1 MTIVVLSP
9 CKNKDIWQQK
19 RRMRIRLKLWE
30 SFSRR
35 RLQVN
40 WPYIV
45 TTIFMLGTMCVV
57 EDQLDQDQWAILQKQ
72 SWERKAFF
80 GLSES
85 QYIKYIKKE
94 HYASQWHHLLTTVP
108 FAWWWLDTD
117 LLIHQLFWSCFCVFV
132 FVFWVLYFC
141 VWKYFCGF
149 VCAVH
154 FLKDTSFG
162 PNIFSLISL

>member
-1 MTIVVLSP
+1 MTRGRGGVSIPPKSDDVIYEQPL
-9 CKNKDIWQQK
+9 
-19 RRMRIRLKLWE
+19 RLKLWE

-85 QYIKYIKKE
+85 QYIKYKKKNTMRANGTICWPLFHLPDDGWALICWYINFPGRVFVYLYLYFE
-94 HYASQWHHLLTTVP
+94 YCIFVSENTFVGLYVQCTYSKIHLLDQT
-108 FAWWWLDTD
+108 
-117 LLIHQLFWSCFCVFV
+117 LFR
-132 FVFWVLYFC
+132 
-141 VWKYFCGF
+141 
-149 VCAVH
+149 
-154 FLKDTSFG
+154 
-162 PNIFSLISL
+162 